1 MTLRCRFHCK
11 NAGFEDLTTGILHF
25 LVPRIPWEFWCCV
38 GFDGFFSRLYILLC
52 ILSSNAFG
60 VFGLGKCKLVILR
73 SKFHCKNAGFGD
85 LTTGVLHFWFL
96 GFAGNSMILRCRFH
110 CKNAG
115 FEDLTTGSYIFW
127 LLLIINLHVPR
138 PKCPKA
144 FMERMRERMYN
155 LEFRG
160 KPFFDVLWGLN
171 VAEWLQTYAD
181 IWLKYIEMNHVCL
194 QCFIDFIVF

>member
-1 MTLRCRFHCK
+1 
-11 NAGFEDLTTGILHF
+11 
-25 LVPRIPWEFWCCV
+25 
-38 GFDGFFSRLYILLC
+38 LY

-73 SKFHCKNAGFGD
+73 CKFHCKNAGFGD

-96 GFAGNSMILRCRFH
+96 RFAGNSMILRCRFH

-144 FMERMRERMYN
+144 FMERMRKRMCN

-181 IWLKYIEMNHVCL
+181 I
-194 QCFIDFIVF
+194 